1 MAAKVLGLASYF
13 ADRRQPEIIHAK
25 LRSEVRLEAISDLEF
40 SVGIGDGGKSQQRKA
55 GRNAGSL
62 RRTSREVTI

>member
-40 SVGIGDGGKSQQRKA
+40 SVGIGDGVRAS
-55 GRNAGSL
+55 NAKLVAMRGVSAEL
-62 RRTSREVTI
+62 PVK